1 MGGEISTEAIL
12 AKVGDVDK
20 IYVRV
25 DQNKAYWVKGDESG
39 ALSKDS
45 REVRE
50 RAVEDVRGEGTDAG
64 GGKAPAICPFIARS
78 KEERIEAVKRAMER
92 RGRDAEHSP
101 SEGKTRRQGI

>member
-39 ALSKDS
+39 AVDLW
-45 REVRE
+45 
-50 RAVEDVRGEGTDAG
+50 
-64 GGKAPAICPFIARS
+64 
-78 KEERIEAVKRAMER
+78 
-92 RGRDAEHSP
+92 
-101 SEGKTRRQGI
+101 